1 MPRLNECVFL
11 CILFIHSRSLPLNR
25 TFKPT
30 DPGQHLSTEFFLQPE
45 RHINKSKRACQ
56 AASLAGTPQ
65 RTLNCLKDRWI
76 AMPCSYG
83 NPSHGLSRLLDW
95 PQAGLNEI
103 KKQNPKS
110 SAGADTL
117 RQTPNCNSFGGSGVP
132 ARVGTNQQCLY
143 GLGFHSVLGR
153 QHDELQRSSCLTSL
167 RRYRSVSRPGALPPQ
182 TSFCF
187 GRNKALF

>member
-1 MPRLNECVFL
+1 MRQNRLLRFFLLSQINKSYRNQKIELSHMPGLNELGFL
-11 CILFIHSRSLPLNR
+11 CILFIHSRSLRESYLQ
-25 TFKPT
+25 PT
-30 DPGQHLSTEFFLQPE
+30 DHGQKALSKEFFLQPE
-45 RHINKSKRACQ
+45 RHINKSKRACR
-56 AASLAGTPQ
+56 AASLAGLPQ

-83 NPSHGLSRLLDW
+83 DPSHGLSRLLDR

-110 SAGADTL
+110 SAGADKL

-143 GLGFHSVLGR
+143 GLGFHSILGR
-153 QHDELQRSSCLTSL
+153 QHDEL
-167 RRYRSVSRPGALPPQ
+167 
-182 TSFCF
+182 
-187 GRNKALF
+187 